1 MADRTKL
8 ADELD
13 RLFTAAHEA
22 HEAYDASRGDR
33 NAAMA
38 ADEAWTL
45 LARALVRSRRDILSA
60 LRADSDGAVERAAR
74 AARLLVTNDILGN
87 WDEADEEQRDIWR
100 GIARAALRA
109 ALEPQR

>member
-1 MADRTKL
+1 LSNSRRRSIVADREKL

-33 NAAMA
+33 NAATA

-45 LARALVRSRRDILSA
+45 LTRALVRSRRDILTA
-60 LRADSDGAVERAAR
+60 LRADSPAAVERAAV
-74 AARLLVTNDILGN
+74 AARDAAATRAEG
-87 WDEADEEQRDIWR
+87 R
-100 GIARAALRA
+100 GFWLAVARAALRA
-109 ALEPQR
+109 ALEPPR